1 MIVAFFMCAWV
12 INVYAKDAAG
22 SKQTKQPTQFI
33 IISMPT
39 EDDDAIKKVASTFKT
54 SNEGIAVGVG
64 TIISY
69 LETEPEETVRKLK
82 HFLST
87 AEQYD
92 LPVVIEMDG
101 INWWQARPDLW
112 NWWDENKPGYD
123 PNNRKNVEW
132 TDWTAESAVKIGWR
146 NWGRQLRVDPMP
158 NLMSPAYLEAC
169 HTEVRRLVPIIMDW
183 WQALP
188 AEKKHLLVSVQMG
201 VECSIGAN
209 NWHYPNGN
217 TLLNK
222 PEKDDPTYGLN
233 HEVLPG
239 RGVQAIGYAAVST
252 LGLAKQG
259 ELKEA
264 HVTGVVSSYLS
275 GLCKIASDFGVPRD
289 RRFAHAGGW
298 KEGESIY
305 FTALNPYACPGW
317 SFYTHAKDPVKD
329 LTALEAVARSEA
341 PFWGAVEWLL
351 FNIEEQ
357 SEWEDALH
365 RFVVMP
371 RLRYV
376 QVRHWGS
383 IKDDPTA
390 IKAIQTLIN
399 PGIYPTVLSQESL

>member
-1 MIVAFFMCAWV
+1 MIFAFFLCAWV
-12 INVYAKDAAG
+12 VNIYAKDAAG
-22 SKQTKQPTQFI
+22 SKQAKQPTQFI

-39 EDDDAIKKVASTFKT
+39 EDDDAIKKVASTFET
-54 SNEGIAVGVG
+54 SNQGIAVGVG

-69 LETEPEETVRKLK
+69 LATEPEETVRKLK

-87 AEQYD
+87 AEQCD

-112 NWWDENKPGYD
+112 NWWDENRPGYD

-217 TLLNK
+217 ALLNK
-222 PEKDDPTYGLN
+222 PEKEDPTYGLN

-239 RGVQAIGYAAVST
+239 RGVQAMGYAAVNT

-264 HVTGVVSSYLS
+264 HVTRVVSRYMSD
-275 GLCKIASDFGVPRD
+275 LCKTVSDLGVPRD
-289 RRFAHAGGW
+289 RLFAHAGGW

-317 SFYTHAKDPVKD
+317 SFYTHAKDPAKD
-329 LTALEAVARSEA
+329 LTAMEAVARSEA

-351 FNIEEQ
+351 FNVEEQ

-365 RFVVMP
+365 TFLVMP

-383 IKDDPTA
+383 IKNDPMA
-390 IKAIQTLIN
+390 IKAIQVLIN
-399 PGIYPTVLSQESL
+399 P

>member
-1 MIVAFFMCAWV
+1 MMFAFFVCALLV
-12 INVYAKDAAG
+12 NVHAEDTAG
-22 SKQTKQPTQFI
+22 SKQIKQPTQFI

-54 SNEGIAVGVG
+54 SGQGIAVGVG

-69 LETEPEETVRKLK
+69 LATDPEETVRKLK

-112 NWWDENKPGYD
+112 NWWDENRPGYD

-169 HTEVRRLVPIIMDW
+169 HTEVKRLVPIIMDW

-188 AEKKHLLVSVQMG
+188 ADKKHLLVSVQMG

-209 NWHYPNGN
+209 NWYYPNGN
-217 TLLNK
+217 TLWNK
-222 PEKDDPTYGLN
+222 PEKDDPMYGLN

-264 HVTGVVSSYLS
+264 HVTRVVSRYVSD
-275 GLCKIASDFGVPRD
+275 LCKIVSNLGVPRD
-289 RRFAHAGGW
+289 RLFAHAGGW

-317 SFYTHAKDPVKD
+317 SFYTHAKNPVKD
-329 LTALEAVARSEA
+329 LTAMEALAKSEA

-351 FNIEEQ
+351 FNVKEQ

-365 RFVVMP
+365 RFFVMP

-383 IKDDPTA
+383 IKNDAMA
-390 IKAIQTLIN
+390 IKAIQILIN
-399 PGIYPTVLSQESL
+399 RE